1 MFLRRHCKFATK
13 LRGDFMNAKKNIE
26 EDIDLTEEESNIITE
41 LIEEAHTR
49 IEAWKKKPTPQK
61 WVAFTITVSQL
72 QGFLAQLLALRGIK
86 TSPYAT
92 S

>member
-1 MFLRRHCKFATK
+1 
-13 LRGDFMNAKKNIE
+13 MNDKKNIE
-26 EDIDLTEEESNIITE
+26 ENVDLTEEESNIITE

-49 IEAWKKKPTPQK
+49 IEAWKKKPTSQK
-61 WVAFTITVSQL
+61 YIAFAITVTQL